1 MRSTSSAR
9 RRPRPLR
16 SLRSPP
22 RGERSRQ
29 NFATGRDPGY
39 VAAMSRIVQLVA
51 ASVVAG
57 LAALAAAGSG
67 GRAAAD
73 EPRDATRGGVNG
85 SASPVQPPADGKI
98 SPLLINVEVGQTAE
112 RDVGIAIGL
121 LCDDVSIMHAELRSE
136 TPQSN
141 VLRVTGVQ
149 PGDTR
154 CRAGTVPGRPMF
166 VFEIHVTARR
176 AAPP

>member
-1 MRSTSSAR
+1 
-9 RRPRPLR
+9 
-16 SLRSPP
+16 
-22 RGERSRQ
+22 
-29 NFATGRDPGY
+29 
-39 VAAMSRIVQLVA
+39 MSRLVRIA
-51 ASVVAG
+51 AIGAVG
-57 LAALAAAGSG
+57 LAALAAEGSG
-67 GRAAAD
+67 SRAAASEPGEATRSLVI

-85 SASPVQPPADGKI
+85 PASPVQRGREG
-98 SPLLINVEVGQTAE
+98 PLSTINVEVGQTVE

-121 LCDDVSIMHAELRSE
+121 LCDDLSILHAELRSE
-136 TPQSN
+136 TPESN

>member
-1 MRSTSSAR
+1 M
-9 RRPRPLR
+9 
-16 SLRSPP
+16 
-22 RGERSRQ
+22 
-29 NFATGRDPGY
+29 
-39 VAAMSRIVQLVA
+39 VRIVAIATLAGLVA
-51 ASVVAG
+51 
-57 LAALAAAGSG
+57 GS
-67 GRAAAD
+67 AWAD
-73 EPRDATRGGVNG
+73 EPPRID
-85 SASPVQPPADGKI
+85 
-98 SPLLINVEVGQTAE
+98 VEVGQTAE

-121 LCDDVSIMHAELRSE
+121 LCDDLSIVHAELRSA
-136 TPQSN
+136 TPASN